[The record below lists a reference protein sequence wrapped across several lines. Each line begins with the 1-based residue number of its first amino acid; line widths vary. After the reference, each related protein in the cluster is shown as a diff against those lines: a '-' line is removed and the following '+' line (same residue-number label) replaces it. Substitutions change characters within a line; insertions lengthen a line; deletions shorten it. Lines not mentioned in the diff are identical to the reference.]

1 MFTLSFFLISI
12 DLFGAFFSLIAIL
25 GILIGK
31 PVDKK
36 GARLQIALIVCL
48 MLLLTS
54 DAITRMSAGDG
65 PVQNVLLIRIATYF
79 KYVLGFLS
87 MPLAAEFVT
96 YLIESRSGIKG
107 LLWRYVEWTFFGIGV
122 VMMTVN
128 LFNGFLYSIDGEGN
142 FHLHPWGVLPGAVS
156 MIGLVITVGVVVR
169 FIQYLVKFEKVAF
182 ITYLLLPF
190 LALGYNLVQ
199 TKVSLVMPAITLS
212 VLVLYL
218 SYEFNTREYRI
229 ELERNLADRQIT
241 MFCHQIQPH
250 FIFNSLALIKYQC
263 RTAPEKA
270 IETIDEF
277 SDYLR
282 DSTDLMSTTACV
294 SADRELDLV
303 RHYIGLQKKRFEE
316 IDYRVQIEDTDF
328 LIPPFAIQ
336 TCVENSIT
344 HGLRAQNGP
353 NPYVCVKTYKKRAQH
368 VIEIEDNGTGFDVR
382 ELKNKADSGHVGL
395 LNTEER
401 IRLMCGG
408 SMKIESEIGKGTR
421 ITIVIPEQR
430 NAKR

>member
-1 MFTLSFFLISI
+1 MFTLSFFLIAI

-54 DAITRMSAGDG
+54 DVIIRMSAGDG

-107 LLWRYVEWTFFGIGV
+107 ILWKYVEWTFFGIGV

-128 LFNGFLYSIDGEGN
+128 LFNGFLYSIDGEGT

-169 FIQYLVKFEKVAF
+169 FIQFLVKFEKVAF

-190 LALGYNLVQ
+190 LALGYNLMQ
-199 TKVSLVMPAITLS
+199 TKVSLLMPAITLS

-229 ELERNLADRQIT
+229 ELERDLADRQIA

-263 RTAPEKA
+263 RTSPESA

-282 DSTDLMSTTACV
+282 GSTDMMSSMDCV
-294 SADRELDLV
+294 GADRELDLV

-328 LIPPFAIQ
+328 LIPPFTIQ
-336 TCVENSIT
+336 TCVENAIT
-344 HGLRAQNGP
+344 HGLRAQTGP
-353 NPYVCVKTYKKRAQH
+353 DPYISVKTFKKREKH
-368 VIEIEDNGTGFDVR
+368 VIEIEDNGCGFNVSDFQHSS
-382 ELKNKADSGHVGL
+382 DPGHVGL
-395 LNTEER
+395 MNTGER
-401 IRLMCGG
+401 LRLMCGG
-408 SMKIESEIGKGTR
+408 SLKIESEPGKGTK
-421 ITIVIPEQR
+421 IIVVIPEHRSQSS
-430 NAKR
+430 